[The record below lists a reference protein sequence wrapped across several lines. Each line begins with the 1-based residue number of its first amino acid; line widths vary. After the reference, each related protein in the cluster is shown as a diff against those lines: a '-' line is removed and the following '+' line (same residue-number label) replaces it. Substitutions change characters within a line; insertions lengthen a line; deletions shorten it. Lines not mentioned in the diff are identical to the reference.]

1 MRASGCEVPEF
12 MLELKNPSQDEK
24 KALRMKPI
32 LRKDIS
38 RTNGAGMGDASDRKR
53 VKRERVLGGKTA
65 DKGKKAK
72 ERKQDA
78 KEVGLD
84 E

>member
-1 MRASGCEVPEF
+1 MRASGCEVPQW
-12 MLELKNPSQDEK
+12 MVDMKNPTQDEK
-24 KALRMKPI
+24 KALKMRPI

-38 RTNGAGMGDASDRKR
+38 RTNGAGMGDSSDRKR
-53 VKRERVLGGKTA
+53 VKRERVLGGKVA

-72 ERKQDA
+72 ETKASKR
-78 KEVGLD
+78 EVGLD